1 MHQNTQT
8 FLDGYRTLSELTAKF
23 RNLSAQ
29 ENCSIGKFFADAQSV
44 ALTNA
49 LLNVD
54 KSSLGTLSFAPFTN
68 IAAILKECDENGQ
81 FHVREAFVPILDE
94 MKLSVKQLLQ
104 KTTLTS
110 DEFFAFARY
119 AVLIDQYVKGR
130 LYSHAVKDTLKNP
143 LEYNQIE
150 DIIQS

>member
-8 FLDGYRTLSELTAKF
+8 FLEGYRTLSELTSKF
-23 RNLSAQ
+23 RKLSAQ

-49 LLNVD
+49 LLSVD
-54 KSSLGTLSFAPFTN
+54 KKSLGVLSFAPFTN
-68 IAAILKECDENGQ
+68 LAAILKECDENGQ
-81 FHVREAFVPILDE
+81 FHVREVFSLLLDE
-94 MKLSVKQLLQ
+94 MKIATRHLLQ

-110 DEFFAFARY
+110 DEFFAIARY

-130 LYSHAVKDTLKNP
+130 LYSHAAKDILTNP
-143 LEYNQIE
+143 IEEKQIE
-150 DIIQS
+150 DIVQS